1 MMLYFVVVVGQNVG
15 VVIVFVFL
23 DVVLGICYNVFIKM
37 CILMLYENINV
48 KFILSFVI

>member
-1 MMLYFVVVVGQNVG
+1 MG

-23 DVVLGICYNVFIKM
+23 NVVLGICNNVFMKK
-37 CILMLYENINV
+37 CILMVYENINV